1 MSLNVSEFVESKH
14 DDNTVSEF
22 VELTHDVITV
32 SEFVESK
39 NDVTTVSECGDNLH
53 VVHHDGTCNLKYKFG
68 DKSQSVLSEH
78 DY

>member
-1 MSLNVSEFVESKH
+1 MSLTVSEFVESKH

-22 VELTHDVITV
+22 VELTYDVITV

-53 VVHHDGTCNLKYKFG
+53 VVHGTCKYKFG